1 MKYLQMRKA
10 IIVSLIL
17 IPLTLSA
24 QKSKTKEPVNQ
35 SAGIITLSNAIDS
48 SQYILGAYIGQYLRA
63 NNLAVTNPALF
74 NRGLDDVLS
83 GKPLLVAADT
93 IPKIVNAY
101 LSQAVIERNKVL
113 EKQLFEAVKSQ
124 PGVGVLPSGVCYVIA
139 RAGEGA
145 RPLVADTVTMHVKGY
160 LPDGTLFEDTYT
172 RNTPLKALPENLIPG
187 LKEAVQIMQ
196 AGSVWRIYI
205 PSALAYGEKGIP
217 GIIPPFSALVFD
229 VELLSINKS
238 K

>member
-1 MKYLQMRKA
+1 MQMKKG
-10 IIVSLIL
+10 IIILLIL
-17 IPLTLSA
+17 IPLILSA
-24 QKSKTKEPVNQ
+24 QKSKTKEPVKQ
-35 SAGIITLSNAIDS
+35 SAGIITLSNAVDS

-63 NNLAVTNPALF
+63 NNLVVTNTTLF
-74 NRGLDDVLS
+74 NKGLDDVLS

-113 EKQLFEAVKSQ
+113 EKQLFDAVKSQ

-145 RPLVADTVTMHVKGY
+145 RPLVADTVTIHIKGY
-160 LPDGTLFEDTYT
+160 LPDGTIFEDTYT
-172 RNTPLKALPENLIPG
+172 RNTPLKARPENLIPG

-196 AGSVWRIYI
+196 AGSVWRVYI
-205 PSALAYGEKGIP
+205 PSSLAYGEKGIP

-229 VELLSINKS
+229 VELLSINK
-238 K
+238 

>member
-48 SQYILGAYIGQYLRA
+48 SQYILGAYLGQYLRA

>member
-1 MKYLQMRKA
+1 MRKA

>member
-1 MKYLQMRKA
+1 MQMKKG
-10 IIVSLIL
+10 IIILLIL
-17 IPLTLSA
+17 IPLILSA
-24 QKSKTKEPVNQ
+24 QKSKTKEPVKQ
-35 SAGIITLSNAIDS
+35 SAGIITLSNAVDS

-63 NNLAVTNPALF
+63 NNLVVTNPALF
-74 NRGLDDVLS
+74 NKGLDDVLS

-113 EKQLFEAVKSQ
+113 EKQLFDAVKSQ

-145 RPLVADTVTMHVKGY
+145 RPLVADTVTIHIKGY
-160 LPDGTLFEDTYT
+160 LPDGTIFEDTYT
-172 RNTPLKALPENLIPG
+172 RNTPLKARPENLIPG

-196 AGSVWRIYI
+196 AGSVWRVYI
-205 PSALAYGEKGIP
+205 PSSLAYGEKGIP

-229 VELLSINKS
+229 VELLSINK
-238 K
+238 

>member
-74 NRGLDDVLS
+74 NKGLDDVLS

-196 AGSVWRIYI
+196 AGSIWRIYI

>member
-1 MKYLQMRKA
+1 MRKA

-48 SQYILGAYIGQYLRA
+48 SQYILGAYLGQYLRA

>member
-1 MKYLQMRKA
+1 MKKG
-10 IIVSLIL
+10 IIILLIL
-17 IPLTLSA
+17 IPLILSA
-24 QKSKTKEPVNQ
+24 QKSKTKEPVKQ
-35 SAGIITLSNAIDS
+35 SAGIITLSNAVDS

-63 NNLAVTNPALF
+63 NNLVVTNTTLF
-74 NRGLDDVLS
+74 NKGLDDVLS

-113 EKQLFEAVKSQ
+113 EKQLFDAVKSQ

-145 RPLVADTVTMHVKGY
+145 RPLVADTVTIHIKGY
-160 LPDGTLFEDTYT
+160 LPDGIIFEDTYT
-172 RNTPLKALPENLIPG
+172 RNTPLKARPENLIPG

-196 AGSVWRIYI
+196 AGSVWRVYI
-205 PSALAYGEKGIP
+205 PSSLAYGEKGIP

-229 VELLSINKS
+229 VELLSINK
-238 K
+238 

>member
-1 MKYLQMRKA
+1 MKKG
-10 IIVSLIL
+10 IIILLIL
-17 IPLTLSA
+17 IPLILSA
-24 QKSKTKEPVNQ
+24 QKSKTKEPVKQ
-35 SAGIITLSNAIDS
+35 SAGIITLSNAVDS

-63 NNLAVTNPALF
+63 NNLVVTNPALF
-74 NRGLDDVLS
+74 NKGLDDVLS

-113 EKQLFEAVKSQ
+113 EKQLFDAVKSQ

-145 RPLVADTVTMHVKGY
+145 RPLVADTVTIHIKGY
-160 LPDGTLFEDTYT
+160 LPDGTIFEDTYT
-172 RNTPLKALPENLIPG
+172 RNTPLKARPENLIPG

-196 AGSVWRIYI
+196 AGSVWRVYI
-205 PSALAYGEKGIP
+205 PSSLAYGEKGIP

-229 VELLSINKS
+229 VELLSINK
-238 K
+238 

>member
-1 MKYLQMRKA
+1 MRKA

-48 SQYILGAYIGQYLRA
+48 SQYILGAYLGQYLRA

-124 PGVGVLPSGVCYVIA
+124 PGVGVLPSGVCYVNA

-145 RPLVADTVTMHVKGY
+145 SPLVADTVTMHVKGY

>member
-1 MKYLQMRKA
+1 MNIIKIALIGLSILPAIVYGQRVKPRLQDRQETVA
-10 IIVSLIL
+10 IS
-17 IPLTLSA
+17 
-24 QKSKTKEPVNQ
+24 
-35 SAGIITLSNAIDS
+35 LSNAIDS
-48 SQYILGAYIGQYLRA
+48 SQYIIGAFIGQYLKA
-63 NNLAVTNPALF
+63 NNLPVTNIQLF
-74 NRGLDDVLS
+74 NKGMQDVLS
-83 GKPLLVAADT
+83 GQSLLVAADT

>member
-1 MKYLQMRKA
+1 MKKG
-10 IIVSLIL
+10 IIILLIL
-17 IPLTLSA
+17 IPLILSA
-24 QKSKTKEPVNQ
+24 QKSKTKEPVKQ
-35 SAGIITLSNAIDS
+35 SAGIITLSNAVDS

-63 NNLAVTNPALF
+63 NNLVVTNPALF
-74 NRGLDDVLS
+74 NKGLDDVLS

-113 EKQLFEAVKSQ
+113 EKQLFDAVKSQ

-145 RPLVADTVTMHVKGY
+145 RPLVADTVTIHIKGY
-160 LPDGTLFEDTYT
+160 LPDGIIFEDTYT
-172 RNTPLKALPENLIPG
+172 RNTPLKARPENLIPG

-196 AGSVWRIYI
+196 AGSVWRVYI
-205 PSALAYGEKGIP
+205 PSSLAYGEKGIP

-229 VELLSINKS
+229 VELLSINK
-238 K
+238 

>member
-1 MKYLQMRKA
+1 MRKA

-74 NRGLDDVLS
+74 NKGLDDVLS

-196 AGSVWRIYI
+196 AGSIWRIYI